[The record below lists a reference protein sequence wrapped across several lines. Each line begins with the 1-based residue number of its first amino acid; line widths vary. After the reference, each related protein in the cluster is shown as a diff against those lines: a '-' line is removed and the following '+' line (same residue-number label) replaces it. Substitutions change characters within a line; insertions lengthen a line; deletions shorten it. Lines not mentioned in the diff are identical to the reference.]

1 MKTLAIDFSTDR
13 RAVYLNYGTRGPATV
28 SQFNRKVGALA
39 LIEAVFA
46 KAEAE
51 RTELERIVLGLG
63 PGSYTGI
70 RSSIALAHGW
80 VLGASVQLH
89 GVSSEEAI
97 ARSSN
102 HEGEF
107 LVVSDAQRGEFY
119 VRRYQ
124 RSGDELTALSDLR
137 IDSRESVDTIAKSG
151 VRLLGP
157 EIVKQFGGGD
167 IVHPDPERLLDLI
180 HDDAIPV
187 SGEGLEPI
195 CLRNL
200 EFKKAPPARVVD

>member
-13 RAVYLNYGTRGPATV
+13 RAVHLNFGTRGPKTIC
-28 SQFNRKVGALA
+28 QFNRKVGALA
-39 LIEAVFA
+39 LIETVFE
-46 KAEAE
+46 KAGAE
-51 RTELERIVLGLG
+51 RNELDRIVLGLG

-70 RSSIALAHGW
+70 RSSIALAQGW
-80 VLGASVQLH
+80 LLGTDVQLY

-97 ARSSN
+97 ARSSD

-124 RSGDELTALSDLR
+124 RSGGELTALSDLK
-137 IDSRESVDTIAKSG
+137 IDLRESVDTVAKTG

-157 EIVKQFGGGD
+157 EVVKQFGGGD
-167 IVHPDPERLLDLI
+167 IVHPEPSRLLDS
-180 HDDAIPV
+180 IPND
-187 SGEGLEPI
+187 SKPMAGEGLEPI
-195 CLRNL
+195 CLRIP
-200 EFKKAPPARVVD
+200 EFKKAPPARVID